1 MIQTTFSRNA
11 NPTAMLAPLA
21 IASRLRC
28 QSRQARNSSI
38 RNPAGRRN
46 TTGDTIRAWI
56 IEVGGRLLYIEGA
69 TQPDAR
75 PDLVR
80 DVQQIVE
87 SIRFE

>member
-1 MIQTTFSRNA
+1 MTLGGRPARHVAFAVRDDVGCDPGFFFVYRNA
-11 NPTAMLAPLA
+11 FGGPFWPETKP
-21 IASRLRC
+21 
-28 QSRQARNSSI
+28 
-38 RNPAGRRN
+38 
-46 TTGDTIRAWI
+46 GDTIRAWI